1 MTDVL
6 RVQTAQG
13 RFGSLLLSAFSVL
26 AAALAAVGLY
36 GVLSFTVGRRTRE
49 IAVRMAVGADGG
61 RLRRMV
67 VSQGLRLAA
76 VGVALGIGVAVL
88 ASRVL
93 GSFLLGVSAVDPSSS
108 LLFGVTPLDPL
119 TYAAVAALMVGVTAL
134 ASWVPARR
142 ATRVDPH
149 AALSSE

>member
-1 MTDVL
+1 
-6 RVQTAQG
+6 
-13 RFGSLLLSAFSVL
+13 
-26 AAALAAVGLY
+26 
-36 GVLSFTVGRRTRE
+36 
-49 IAVRMAVGADGG
+49 
-61 RLRRMV
+61 
-67 VSQGLRLAA
+67 
-76 VGVALGIGVAVL
+76 VAVL

-108 LLFGVTPLDPL
+108 LLFGVTPLDPA